1 MMLKHI
7 IDPEVE
13 EYEDVYDD
21 HEYFA
26 AQEMQQRD
34 GMLLK
39 QGNEFKVS
47 VWLTDEDTEVLVRLA
62 DERGMPAGKLIDEWI
77 YERINEALDFD
88 T

>member
-1 MMLKHI
+1 MLKHI

-21 HEYFA
+21 HEYLA
-26 AQEMQQRD
+26 AQEMQQRE

-39 QGNEFKVS
+39 QGNEFKAS
-47 VWLTDEDTEVLVRLA
+47 IWLTPEDAEVVITLA
-62 DERGMPAGKLIDEWI
+62 KERDIPVGELIKEWI
-77 YERINEALDFD
+77 LERIDEALDFG

>member
-1 MMLKHI
+1 MLKHI

-21 HEYFA
+21 AEYFA
-26 AQEMQQRD
+26 AQEMQQRE

-47 VWLTDEDTEVLVRLA
+47 VWLTSEDAEVLIKLA
-62 DERGMPAGKLIDEWI
+62 EERGMPAGELIDEWI
-77 YERINEALDFD
+77 YERINEALDIG

>member
-1 MMLKHI
+1 MLKHI

-21 HEYFA
+21 HEYLA
-26 AQEMQQRD
+26 AQEMQQRE

-39 QGNEFKVS
+39 QDNEFKAS
-47 VWLTDEDTEVLVRLA
+47 VWLTPENAEVVITLA
-62 DERGMPAGKLIDEWI
+62 EERGIPAGELIEEWI
-77 YERINEALDFD
+77 LERIDEALDFG

>member
-1 MMLKHI
+1 MPKHI
-7 IDPEVE
+7 IDPEIE

-26 AQEMQQRD
+26 TQEMQQRE

-39 QGNEFKVS
+39 QGNEFKAS
-47 VWLTDEDTEVLVRLA
+47 VWLTPEDTEVVIKLA
-62 DERGMPAGKLIDEWI
+62 EARGMPAGELIEEWI
-77 YERINEALDFD
+77 LERIAEALDRW

>member
-1 MMLKHI
+1 MMLQHI

-26 AQEMQQRD
+26 AQEMQQRE

-47 VWLTDEDTEVLVRLA
+47 VWLTSEDTEVLIKLA
-62 DERGMPAGKLIDEWI
+62 DERGMPAGELIDEWI
-77 YERINEALDFD
+77 YERINEALDRW

>member
-1 MMLKHI
+1 MLQHI

-26 AQEMQQRD
+26 TQEMQQRE

-39 QGNEFKVS
+39 QDNEFKAS
-47 VWLTDEDTEVLVRLA
+47 IWLTPEDAEGCNKT
-62 DERGMPAGKLIDEWI
+62 G
-77 YERINEALDFD
+77 
-88 T
+88 

>member
-1 MMLKHI
+1 MSKHV

-21 HEYFA
+21 SEYIA
-26 AQEMQQRD
+26 AQEMQQRE

-39 QGNEFKVS
+39 QGNEFKAS
-47 VWLTDEDTEVLVRLA
+47 VWLTPEDVEVLIRLA
-62 DERGMPAGKLIDEWI
+62 EERGISAGELIEEWI
-77 YERINEALDFD
+77 YERINEALDRW

>member
-1 MMLKHI
+1 MLKHI

-26 AQEMQQRD
+26 AQEMQQRE

-39 QGNEFKVS
+39 QGNEFKAS
-47 VWLTDEDTEVLVRLA
+47 VWLTDEDTEVLIRLA
-62 DERGMPAGKLIDEWI
+62 EERGMPAGKLIDEWI
-77 YERINEALDFD
+77 YERINEALDRW

>member
-1 MMLKHI
+1 MLKHI
-7 IDPEVE
+7 IDPKIE

-26 AQEMQQRD
+26 AQEMQQRE

-47 VWLTDEDTEVLVRLA
+47 VWLTSEDTEVLIKLA
-62 DERGMPAGKLIDEWI
+62 EERGMPAGKLVDEWI
-77 YERINEALDFD
+77 YERIDEALDIG

>member
-1 MMLKHI
+1 MLKHI

-26 AQEMQQRD
+26 AQEMQQQE
-34 GMLLK
+34 GALLK
-39 QGNEFKVS
+39 QGDEFKAS
-47 VWLTDEDTEVLVRLA
+47 VWLTSEDAEVVIRLA
-62 DERGMPAGKLIDEWI
+62 EELGIPAGELIKEWI
-77 YERINEALDFD
+77 LERIDEALDFD

>member
-1 MMLKHI
+1 MLKHI

-13 EYEDVYDD
+13 EYEDVYDED
-21 HEYFA
+21 EYFA
-26 AQEMQQRD
+26 AQEMQQRE

-39 QGNEFKVS
+39 QGDEFKVS
-47 VWLTDEDTEVLVRLA
+47 VWLTPEDTEVLIKLA

-77 YERINEALDFD
+77 YERINEALDIG

>member
-1 MMLKHI
+1 MPKHV

-13 EYEDVYDD
+13 EYVDVYGVD
-21 HEYFA
+21 EYYA

-39 QGNEFKVS
+39 QDNEFKAS
-47 VWLTDEDTEVLVRLA
+47 VWLTPEDTEVLIRLA
-62 DERGMPAGKLIDEWI
+62 EERGMLAGQLIDEWI
-77 YERINEALDFD
+77 YERINEALDRW

>member
-1 MMLKHI
+1 MLKHI

-26 AQEMQQRD
+26 AQEMQQRE

-39 QGNEFKVS
+39 QGKEFKAS
-47 VWLTDEDTEVLVRLA
+47 VWLTDEDVEVLIKLA
-62 DERGMPAGKLIDEWI
+62 EERGMLPGKLIDEWI
-77 YERINEALDFD
+77 YERINEALDRW

>member
-1 MMLKHI
+1 MLKHI

-26 AQEMQQRD
+26 AQEMQQQE
-34 GMLLK
+34 GALLK
-39 QGNEFKVS
+39 QGDEFKVS
-47 VWLTDEDTEVLVRLA
+47 VWLTSEDTEVVIRLA
-62 DERGMPAGKLIDEWI
+62 EEREMPAGELIKEWI
-77 YERINEALDFD
+77 LERVDEALDFD

>member
-1 MMLKHI
+1 MLKHI

-26 AQEMQQRD
+26 AQELQQQE
-34 GMLLK
+34 GALLK
-39 QGNEFKVS
+39 QGDEFKVS
-47 VWLTDEDTEVLVRLA
+47 VWLTSEDTEVVIKLA
-62 DERGMPAGKLIDEWI
+62 EERDMPAGELIKQWI
-77 YERINEALDFD
+77 LERIDEALDFD

>member
-1 MMLKHI
+1 MLKHI

-13 EYEDVYDD
+13 EYEDVYDA

-26 AQEMQQRD
+26 AQEMQQRE
-34 GMLLK
+34 GALLK

-47 VWLTDEDTEVLVRLA
+47 VWLTDEDTEVLVKLA
-62 DERGMPAGKLIDEWI
+62 DERGMLPGKLIDEWI
-77 YERINEALDFD
+77 YERINEALDRW

>member
-1 MMLKHI
+1 MLKHI

-13 EYEDVYDD
+13 EYDDVYGD

-26 AQEMQQRD
+26 AQEMQQQE

-39 QGNEFKVS
+39 QDNEFKAS
-47 VWLTDEDTEVLVRLA
+47 VWLTPEDAEVVITLA
-62 DERGMPAGKLIDEWI
+62 EERGIPAGKLIEEWI
-77 YERINEALDFD
+77 LERIDEALDLG

>member
-1 MMLKHI
+1 MLKHI
-7 IDPEVE
+7 IDPEIE

-21 HEYFA
+21 HEYLA
-26 AQEMQQRD
+26 AQEMQQRE

-47 VWLTDEDTEVLVRLA
+47 VWLTDEDTEVLIKLA
-62 DERGMPAGKLIDEWI
+62 EERGMLPGKLIDEWI
-77 YERINEALDFD
+77 YERINEALDRW

>member
-1 MMLKHI
+1 MLKHI

-26 AQEMQQRD
+26 AQEMQQQE
-34 GMLLK
+34 GALLK
-39 QGNEFKVS
+39 QGNEFKAS
-47 VWLTDEDTEVLVRLA
+47 VWLTSEDTEVLIRLA
-62 DERGMPAGKLIDEWI
+62 EERGMPAGELIKEWILERIDEV
-77 YERINEALDFD
+77 LDIG

>member
-1 MMLKHI
+1 MPKHV

-21 HEYFA
+21 HEYYA
-26 AQEMQQRD
+26 AQEMQQRE

-39 QGNEFKVS
+39 QGNEFKVA
-47 VWLTDEDTEVLVRLA
+47 VWLTDEDTEVLIKLA
-62 DERGMPAGKLIDEWI
+62 EERGMLPGKLIDEWI
-77 YERINEALDFD
+77 YERINEALDRW

>member
-1 MMLKHI
+1 MLKHT

-21 HEYFA
+21 YEYLA
-26 AQEMQQRD
+26 AQELQQRE
-34 GMLLK
+34 GTLLK

-47 VWLTDEDTEVLVRLA
+47 VWLTSEDAEVLIKLA
-62 DERGMPAGKLIDEWI
+62 DERGIPAGQLIDEWI
-77 YERINEALDFD
+77 YERINEALDRW

>member
-1 MMLKHI
+1 MLKHI

-21 HEYFA
+21 YEYFA

-39 QGNEFKVS
+39 QGNEFKAS
-47 VWLTDEDTEVLVRLA
+47 VWLTDEDAEVLIKLA
-62 DERGMPAGKLIDEWI
+62 EERGMPAGKLIDEWI
-77 YERINEALDFD
+77 YERINEALDRW

>member
-1 MMLKHI
+1 MMLKHM

-21 HEYFA
+21 HEYLA
-26 AQEMQQRD
+26 AQEMQQRE

-39 QGNEFKVS
+39 QGNEFKAS
-47 VWLTDEDTEVLVRLA
+47 VWLTPEDTEVLIRLA
-62 DERGMPAGKLIDEWI
+62 EERGMPAGKLIDEWI
-77 YERINEALDFD
+77 YERINEALDRW

>member
-1 MMLKHI
+1 MLKHV

-26 AQEMQQRD
+26 AQEMQQRE

-39 QGNEFKVS
+39 QGNEFKAS
-47 VWLTDEDTEVLVRLA
+47 VWLTDEDTEVLIKLA
-62 DERGMPAGKLIDEWI
+62 EERGMPPGKLIDEWI
-77 YERINEALDFD
+77 YERINEALDRW